1 MEAIINLKTLL
12 ELLWEV
18 AAQISGYISGTT
30 KAFVKHVLGLFK
42 SFYPSADV
50 KPLAE
55 SMAGDC
61 SEKKIL
67 EVLDQVEPVAY
78 KIVDGLDLWWW
89 LEALLM

>member
-1 MEAIINLKTLL
+1 
-12 ELLWEV
+12 
-18 AAQISGYISGTT
+18 
-30 KAFVKHVLGLFK
+30 VKHVLGLFK

-78 KIVDGLDLWWW
+78 KIVDGLDL
-89 LEALLM
+89 